1 MTERWRGN
9 CHTCQVD
16 KWCCYNSI
24 TLMEITILFNYLI
37 EAENSKNFIDLV
49 FGTLSLSMRGIKLYY
64 NKISTIVGE
73 KIPPKVVV

>member
-1 MTERWRGN
+1 
-9 CHTCQVD
+9 
-16 KWCCYNSI
+16 
-24 TLMEITILFNYLI
+24 MEITILFNYLI